1 MNVVVA
7 NALLGYFE
15 TLYDLNRNL
24 IMCCGLDVIDNSGQY
39 EKPINEIIQNIP
51 RLIPYTYNKGSKK
64 YEIQR
69 EGLLEF
75 ADAIPFL
82 EQDYKELLSNNYAFL
97 SDIKKIRNKLEHN
110 MHGARITASGSCG
123 GLGLFDVTYKVGE
136 EELTLHGE
144 QFVKCIKQLNTT
156 FSKIQ
161 QIVGKYAFE
170 SKKNHYVYY
179 RRLTRYIFSSFN
191 PIYDSNLL
199 KSIGQALFPF

>member
-51 RLIPYTYNKGSKK
+51 RLIPYTYNKGSQK

-110 MHGARITASGSCG
+110 MHGARITGSGSSG
-123 GLGLFDVTYKVGE
+123 GLSLFDVTYKVGE
-136 EELTLHGE
+136 DELTLRGE
-144 QFVKCIKQLNTT
+144 QFVACIKQLNVL

-161 QIVGKYAFE
+161 QLVLDYAKANGKLDYA
-170 SKKNHYVYY
+170 YY
-179 RRLTRYIFSSFN
+179 RRLLRYAFSDFN
-191 PIYDSNLL
+191 PIYDSHLL
-199 KSIGQALFPF
+199 KSFGQALFSF